1 MPFADQLEH
10 DRCGVGLGQAGDLE
24 VVVRPH
30 RRLPRDVAE
39 SGGEA
44 NGAVSVANEQ
54 DARPGRP
61 RRRARRRPSA
71 ARLPRCSWPSS
82 AWPSPM
88 RRSQRPPSSKRAL
101 LPRPQASCHV
111 RRSVFGVVSWS
122 SCLRSVG
129 LEQSRARRCADRE
142 RDDHEREPAEDRRL
156 AALRA
161 QRAILEARL
170 FRPIAGRS
178 AGRSCTT
185 GLSGSSCITR
195 VFIAAPLGVRAWLHA
210 RSSDRVSED
219 GKLVLRGPVF
229 SRSRPTGCVR
239 RAGRAGRRERVA
251 IPSQLTEGR
260 ACRRSSRRAVRRRG
274 A

>member
-1 MPFADQLEH
+1 MRFPSRTSRIAPGAPAATSASTSFCSPAALVFVAVLGVAIADAAIAAADDQAREH
-10 DRCGVGLGQAGDLE
+10 CSPDRK
-24 VVVRPH
+24 
-30 RRLPRDVAE
+30 LPA
-39 SGGEA
+39 
-44 NGAVSVANEQ
+44 
-54 DARPGRP
+54 
-61 RRRARRRPSA
+61 SA
-71 ARLPRCSWPSS
+71 
-82 AWPSPM
+82 
-88 RRSQRPPSSKRAL
+88 
-101 LPRPQASCHV
+101 

-129 LEQSRARRCADRE
+129 PEQCRARRCADRE

-161 QRAILEARL
+161 QRTILEARL

-229 SRSRPTGCVR
+229 SRSRPAGCVR
-239 RAGRAGRRERVA
+239 RAGRARRRERGA
-251 IPSQLTEGR
+251 IPSQSTEGR
-260 ACRRSSRRAVRRRG
+260 ACRRSSKRAVRRRG